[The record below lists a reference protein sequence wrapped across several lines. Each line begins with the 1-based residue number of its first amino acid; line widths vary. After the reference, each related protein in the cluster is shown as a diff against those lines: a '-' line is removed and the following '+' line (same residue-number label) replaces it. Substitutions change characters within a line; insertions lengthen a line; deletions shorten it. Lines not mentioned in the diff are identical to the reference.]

1 MLEHLLFADEDF
13 SFDPSQITISV
24 DNASGY
30 VWSSNGNGTFDGGNL
45 TSTLERPTYTPGSE
59 DISNGSVVLRLD
71 VQPISPCPTGNYFAT
86 IPLEVTP
93 TPNISAP
100 PFIEYCVD
108 ETPISLALQDYV
120 SVANENEFT
129 YQWTSSTGDASGTF
143 TNNQILRTDYSPS
156 THDVSLGVIILY
168 LEATSA
174 DCDATDNQAIEIRFI
189 NKPIVDA
196 GPDTVTICETEP
208 YQANGQYTYEGTGG
222 ASHSWSRGSGDGY
235 FGSPGNFTNSN

>member
-1 MLEHLLFADEDF
+1 MTADASASGSFELKLEVNPEIIDALGVQIVKTVNVNVTSLPTVELAGTPIICADEDF

-45 TSTLERPTYTPGSE
+45 TSTLERPTYTPCSE
-59 DISNGSVVLRLD
+59 DISNGSVVLVD

-100 PFIEYCVD
+100 PFIETVD

-129 YQWTSSTGDASGTF
+129 YQWTSSTGDASGHLLITKF
-143 TNNQILRTDYSPS
+143 
-156 THDVSLGVIILY
+156 
-168 LEATSA
+168 
-174 DCDATDNQAIEIRFI
+174 
-189 NKPIVDA
+189 
-196 GPDTVTICETEP
+196 
-208 YQANGQYTYEGTGG
+208 
-222 ASHSWSRGSGDGY
+222 
-235 FGSPGNFTNSN
+235 

>member
-1 MLEHLLFADEDF
+1 MPLFSGALFLTRLVLVYKTDTSLFPTLTADASASGSFELKLEVNPEIIDGVVVGVQIVKTVNVNVVSLPTVELAGTPIICADEDF
-13 SFDPSQITISV
+13 SFDPSEITISV

-100 PFIEYCVD
+100 PFI
-108 ETPISLALQDYV
+108 
-120 SVANENEFT
+120 SV
-129 YQWTSSTGDASGTF
+129 
-143 TNNQILRTDYSPS
+143 
-156 THDVSLGVIILY
+156 
-168 LEATSA
+168 
-174 DCDATDNQAIEIRFI
+174 
-189 NKPIVDA
+189 IV
-196 GPDTVTICETEP
+196 
-208 YQANGQYTYEGTGG
+208 
-222 ASHSWSRGSGDGY
+222 
-235 FGSPGNFTNSN
+235 